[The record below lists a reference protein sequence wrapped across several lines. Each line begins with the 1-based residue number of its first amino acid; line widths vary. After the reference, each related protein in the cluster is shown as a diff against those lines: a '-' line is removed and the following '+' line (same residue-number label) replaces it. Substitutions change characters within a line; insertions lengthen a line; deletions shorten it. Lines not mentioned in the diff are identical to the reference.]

1 VLDGA
6 GAVVEEAVG
15 AVVCEGPLA
24 VGLGPN
30 KLGAAVVPAGPEV
43 PGAVVEGLPPPNPP
57 KTPGAEVAGGAVV
70 EGVLPPKPPN
80 KPGAEVAGGA
90 PLEGVLPPKLPKRLG
105 VEVAGGAALEGVFPP
120 RLPKRPVVEVAG
132 GTVVLGAVVVGLLV
146 VPPNTL
152 GVDGG
157 AEDVGGLFRPLKKEG
172 APVAGVV
179 EPPAGFGVPKGLL
192 AG

>member
-1 VLDGA
+1 MLDGA

-57 KTPGAEVAGGAVV
+57 KT
-70 EGVLPPKPPN
+70 
-80 KPGAEVAGGA
+80 PGAEVAGGA